1 MKNRLWIITAGI
13 IVVNFAL
20 VLFLR
25 YSLPA
30 ELPLHINVDGSFAR
44 TMPYSRL
51 FFYPA
56 TSLMVAIL
64 LYVLAAVVMKLFPK
78 WDDAKGVRCTLVDI
92 AACCIA
98 LIVLCSTCVALTMG
112 ESHFFMFAEPV
123 IFLLLI
129 AAIVVGEV
137 RLHKNRVQSLK

>member
-1 MKNRLWIITAGI
+1 MKNKLWILTAGI
-13 IVVNFAL
+13 ILVNFAL

-25 YSLPA
+25 HSLPA
-30 ELPLHINVDGSFAR
+30 ELPLHINVDGTYAQ

-56 TSLMVAIL
+56 TSLVIGVL
-64 LYVLAAVVMKLFPK
+64 LYVLAAIVMKIFPK
-78 WDDAKGVRCTLVDI
+78 WDDAKGIRCTLVDI

-112 ESHFFMFAEPV
+112 QNHFFMFAEPV
-123 IFLLLI
+123 IFLLLV

-137 RLHKNRVQSLK
+137 RIRKSR

>member
-1 MKNRLWIITAGI
+1 MKNKLWILTAGI
-13 IVVNFAL
+13 ILVNFAL

-25 YSLPA
+25 HSLPA
-30 ELPLHINVDGSFAR
+30 ELPLHINVDGTYAQ

-56 TSLMVAIL
+56 TSLIIGVL
-64 LYVLAAVVMKLFPK
+64 LYVLAAIVMKIFPK
-78 WDDAKGVRCTLVDI
+78 WDDAKGIRCTLVDI

-112 ESHFFMFAEPV
+112 QNHFFMFAEPV
-123 IFLLLI
+123 IFLLLV

-137 RLHKNRVQSLK
+137 RICKSR

>member
-1 MKNRLWIITAGI
+1 MKNKLWILTAGI
-13 IVVNFAL
+13 ILVNFAL

-25 YSLPA
+25 HSLPA
-30 ELPLHINVDGSFAR
+30 ELPLHINVDGTYAQ

-56 TSLMVAIL
+56 TSLVIGVL
-64 LYVLAAVVMKLFPK
+64 LYVLAAIVMKIFPK
-78 WDDAKGVRCTLVDI
+78 WDDAKGIRCTLVDI

-112 ESHFFMFAEPV
+112 QNHFFMFAEPV
-123 IFLLLI
+123 IFLLLV

-137 RLHKNRVQSLK
+137 RICKSR

>member
-1 MKNRLWIITAGI
+1 MKNKLWILTAGI
-13 IVVNFAL
+13 ILVNFAL

-25 YSLPA
+25 HSLPA
-30 ELPLHINVDGSFAR
+30 ELPLHINVDGTYAQ

-56 TSLMVAIL
+56 TSLIIGVL
-64 LYVLAAVVMKLFPK
+64 LYVLAAIVMKIFPK
-78 WDDAKGVRCTLVDI
+78 WDDAKGIRCTLVDI

-112 ESHFFMFAEPV
+112 QNHFFMFAEPV
-123 IFLLLI
+123 IFLLLV

-137 RLHKNRVQSLK
+137 RIRKSR